1 MKNTM
6 VDVRNHLIAQLERLG
21 DASPEELAQEIDRAK
36 ALGQL
41 GTVLIESAKAE
52 IQFLQA
58 IEGAVPSGFL
68 PSREQS
74 PTPPQI
80 TDRRRVV

>member
-52 IQFLQA
+52 VQFLTA

-68 PSREQS
+68 PSREQAHGDAK
-74 PTPPQI
+74 I
-80 TDRRRVV
+80 KRIA

>member
-21 DASPEELAQEIDRAK
+21 DASHEDLAHEIDRAK

-52 IQFLQA
+52 VQFLTA
-58 IEGAVPSGFL
+58 IEGAVPTGFL
-68 PSREQS
+68 PQQELG
-74 PTPPQI
+74 TPKP
-80 TDRRRVV
+80 RRIA

>member
-52 IQFLQA
+52 VQFLTA

-68 PSREQS
+68 PSREQA
-74 PTPPQI
+74 PMPPQI

>member
-21 DASPEELAQEIDRAK
+21 DASHEDLAHEIDRAK

-52 IQFLQA
+52 VQFLTA
-58 IEGAVPSGFL
+58 IEGAVPTGFL
-68 PSREQS
+68 PNQE
-74 PTPPQI
+74 PAPHKP
-80 TDRRRVV
+80 RRIA

>member
-52 IQFLQA
+52 VQFLTA

-68 PSREQS
+68 PSREQAA
-74 PTPPQI
+74 TPPQI